1 LWKKVFPKAKHTQA
15 LTIQVRV
22 EITREGTGKL
32 IIKDDREELER
43 IMFQNNKELYKGWK
57 NG

>member
-1 LWKKVFPKAKHTQA
+1 
-15 LTIQVRV
+15 VRV